1 MSRPRS
7 HHSTLLFRDRH
18 DAGIKLAQKLQAY
31 TQQLNTIVLGLPRGG
46 IPVAYEVAR
55 ILQLPLNVYVV
66 RKLGVPGQEELAMG
80 AIAPGGITYLNEALV
95 KQLEIADDA
104 IAHVIAQEQQELE
117 RREALYRGDRPAL
130 DLSHRTVLLVD
141 DGLATGA
148 TMRAALRSLKQ
159 RSPQQIVIA
168 VPVAAPDT
176 CTSFQTE
183 ADAVFCAE
191 TPEPFR
197 AVGLWYEDFGQT
209 TDQEVCSLLHQIEL
223 Q

>member
-18 DAGIKLAQKLQAY
+18 DAGIKLAQKLHAY
-31 TQQLNTIVLGLPRGG
+31 TQQPDTLILGLPRGG
-46 IPVAYEVAR
+46 IPVAYEVAQA
-55 ILQLPLNVYVV
+55 LKLPLDVYVV

-95 KQLEIADDA
+95 EQLGITQEA
-104 IAHVIAQEQQELE
+104 IAQVIAQEQQELE

-130 DLSHRTVLLVD
+130 ALDHRTLLLVD

-148 TMRAALRSLKQ
+148 TMRAALRSLRQ
-159 RSPQQIVIA
+159 RSPRQMVIA

-176 CTSFQTE
+176 CASFQTE

-191 TPEPFR
+191 TPSPFR
-197 AVGLWYEDFGQT
+197 SVGLWYEDFGQI
-209 TDQEVCSLLHQIEL
+209 TDQEVCNLLHQTEL
-223 Q
+223 R

>member
-31 TQQLNTIVLGLPRGG
+31 TQQPNTIILGLPRGG
-46 IPVAYEVAR
+46 IPVAYEVSKA
-55 ILQLPLNVYVV
+55 LQLPLDVYVV

-80 AIAPGGITYLNEALV
+80 AIAAGGITYLNETLV
-95 KQLEIADDA
+95 EQLGITQDA
-104 IAHVIAQEQQELE
+104 IAQVIAQEQQELE

-130 DLSHRTVLLVD
+130 VLDHRTILLVD

-148 TMRAALRSLKQ
+148 TMHAALRSLKQ
-159 RSPQQIVIA
+159 RSPRQIVIA

-176 CTSFQTE
+176 CASFHKE

-209 TDQEVCSLLHQIEL
+209 TDQEVCKLLHPTEL